1 MDSLLE
7 QLDERIRRVVAEA
20 LAAGEGHT
28 KPGAVA
34 ASDMLDEASLRAIR
48 EQAVIANKTYLTRAE
63 AAKYLGVS
71 DRSIA
76 EWAAR
81 PPDQNPFPSSYAGG
95 DPRYKRSAVDEWAAA
110 EARRQRLKLV
120 S

>member
-1 MDSLLE
+1 MDGLLE
-7 QLDERIRRVVAEA
+7 QLDERIRRVVTET
-20 LAAGEGHT
+20 LASREEVPA
-28 KPGAVA
+28 P
-34 ASDMLDEASLRAIR
+34 ASGDLLDDRAKQTIR

-71 DRSIA
+71 ERSIA
-76 EWAAR
+76 EWSAR
-81 PPDQNPFPSSYAGG
+81 PADQNPFPVSYAGG
-95 DPRYKRSAVDEWAAA
+95 DPRYKRAAVDEWAAA

>member
-1 MDSLLE
+1 MDGLLE
-7 QLDERIRRVVAEA
+7 QLDERIRRVVAEV
-20 LAAGEGHT
+20 LASREERAAPAGG
-28 KPGAVA
+28 
-34 ASDMLDEASLRAIR
+34 DLLDDRAKQAIR

-71 DRSIA
+71 ERSIA
-76 EWAAR
+76 EWSAR
-81 PPDQNPFPSSYAGG
+81 PTDQNPFPVSYAGG
-95 DPRYKRSAVDEWAAA
+95 DPRYKRTSVDEWAAA

>member
-1 MDSLLE
+1 MDALLE

-20 LAAGEGHT
+20 LASREERPT
-28 KPGAVA
+28 P
-34 ASDMLDEASLRAIR
+34 ASGDLLDDRSRQTIR

-71 DRSIA
+71 ERSIA
-76 EWAAR
+76 EWSAR
-81 PPDQNPFPSSYAGG
+81 PTDQNPLPVSYAGG
-95 DPRYKRSAVDEWAAA
+95 DPRYKRTAVDEWAAA

>member
-1 MDSLLE
+1 MDALLE
-7 QLDERIRRVVAEA
+7 QLDARIRRVVAEA
-20 LAAGEGHT
+20 LASREEKAA
-28 KPGAVA
+28 PSGADA
-34 ASDMLDEASLRAIR
+34 LDAQTERVIR
-48 EQAVIANKTYLTRAE
+48 EQVLIANKTYLTRAE

-76 EWAAR
+76 EWSAR
-81 PPDQNPFPSSYAGG
+81 PADQNPFPSSYAGG
-95 DPRYKRSAVDEWAAA
+95 DPRYKRAAVDEWAIS